1 MQCGKCIFYY
11 YSMYCSCAGSVD
23 FLASFHSTMI
33 ATVLFIGGIIS
44 VILGANL
51 LVEGASSLAKRL
63 GLSDLVIG
71 LTVVA
76 FGTSAPELVVSIY
89 STIQGNADIAIG
101 NVVGSNIFN
110 VFLILG
116 VSALVYPLRVSST
129 TIWKEI
135 PLSLLAAIVLMGMA
149 SDHLLDHSSF
159 DGISRSDGISL
170 LGFFAVFMYY
180 TFTMARN
187 SAASELHNTVHKYRP
202 AVSVLMVLGGLTL
215 LVVGGQMLVRG
226 AVDLATGLGI
236 SQSVIGLTI
245 VAGGTSLPELA
256 TSVVAAYKKKA
267 DIAVGNVVGSNIF
280 NIFFILG
287 SSAVVHPLGIGNI
300 TQIDFLICIA
310 ASLVLFVHSF
320 DFKIT
325 RMEGLLLLLLYVG
338 YTWFLVY
345 TA

>member
-1 MQCGKCIFYY
+1 M
-11 YSMYCSCAGSVD
+11 M
-23 FLASFHSTMI
+23 
-33 ATVLFIGGIIS
+33 ATVLLIGGIIS

-63 GLSDLVIG
+63 GVSDLVIG
-71 LTVVA
+71 LTIVA
-76 FGTSAPELVVSIY
+76 FGTSAPELVVGVY
-89 STIQGNADIAIG
+89 SAIQGNADIALG

-116 VSALVYPLRVSST
+116 VSALVYPLRVASST
-129 TIWKEI
+129 VWKEI

-149 SDHLLDHSSF
+149 SDRLLDGTGF
-159 DGISRSDGISL
+159 EGISRSDGISL

-180 TFTMARN
+180 TYAISRS
-187 SAASELHNTVHKYRP
+187 SASSELHNTVHKYKP
-202 AVSVLMVLGGLTL
+202 AVSALMVLGGLAL

-287 SSAVVHPLGIGNI
+287 GSAVIHPLGIGNI
-300 TQIDFLICIA
+300 SQLDFLVCIA
-310 ASLVLFVHSF
+310 ASLLLFIHSF
-320 DFKIT
+320 DFRIS
-325 RMEGLLLLLLYVG
+325 RMEGGFLLLLYVG
-338 YTWFLVY
+338 YTWFLVQS
-345 TA
+345 A